1 MDRKQRFE
9 RVTRDLKVTRVFSTL
24 VEEMKAIG
32 GIAANGGGGDDARC
46 TDVMAPVAHSERSP
60 VLLLMGGGM
69 GAGKSTVLKE
79 IREEALWATA
89 GANAVVVEADAFK
102 ETDVIYRAISSMGHH
117 NDMLQTAELVRAP
130 IPLPYASLHYYYCS
144 IVLVSTAAAA
154 HLCPGLLHCSM
165 NNVTAVRSAVS

>member
-1 MDRKQRFE
+1 MYRKQRFE

-32 GIAANGGGGDDARC
+32 IAPAAANGGGGGEEC

-79 IREEALWATA
+79 IKREALWINADQ
-89 GANAVVVEADAFK
+89 GKNAVVVEADAFK

-117 NDMLQTAELVRAP
+117 NDMLQTAELVRTRTH
-130 IPLPYASLHYYYCS
+130 PLSIARHYRCCKIMLSSDLFDQLARFRFS
-144 IVLVSTAAAA
+144 I
-154 HLCPGLLHCSM
+154 GG
-165 NNVTAVRSAVS
+165 